1 MSRPAME
8 DALIRSRRL
17 VLRAPRR
24 TDHADWAKLRAGS
37 RAHLEPWE
45 PKWPDDALSRA
56 DWQRRLRD
64 WREGWRTGRA
74 LVFLCWLAEAGTLL
88 GGASLTHLRR
98 APALSASLGY
108 WLGADH
114 QGHGYMRESV
124 SALAAW
130 AFGPLGLQ
138 RIEAGT
144 LPENTRSRAVLEAVG
159 FREEGFARDYLE
171 IAGRR
176 RDHVLFGLLPG
187 DLERDGVR

>member
-8 DALIRSRRL
+8 DALIRSPRL
-17 VLRAPRR
+17 ILRAPRR
-24 TDHADWAKLRAGS
+24 SDYAAWARLRTES
-37 RAHLEPWE
+37 RDHLEPWE

-74 LVFLCWLAEAGTLL
+74 LVFFCLGAEAGTLL

-98 APALSASLGY
+98 APSLSASLGY
-108 WLGADH
+108 WLGAAH
-114 QGHGYMRESV
+114 EGHGYMRESV
-124 SALAAW
+124 AALAAW
-130 AFGPLGLQ
+130 AFDRLGLQ

-144 LPENTRSRAVLEAVG
+144 LPENARSRAVLEAVG